1 MSNNLKASDGKWL
14 TEIDENVEN
23 RSFITAVTTPNAEEL
38 DKWTEVSDE
47 WKTNWEN
54 EHSEDVSM
62 EDNIDIEELRN
73 EKLDEIKAYDKSDSV
88 NSFTYNGISGWI
100 DNPTR
105 TSYSASIQNAEL
117 LGETSIDLLFNDTV
131 LTLDI
136 DTAKV
141 MLAKISRYA
150 DKCWMVTQTHISKV
164 KDLKTS
170 KEIRDFDVTSD
181 YPEKLEF

>member
-1 MSNNLKASDGKWL
+1 MYKTLKASEGYWL
-14 TEIDENVEN
+14 TQKDEDIED
-23 RSFITAVTTPNAEEL
+23 RTFITAIAVPEENEL
-38 DKWTEVSDE
+38 EVWTEVSDE
-47 WKTNWEN
+47 WKENWEK
-54 EHSEDVSM
+54 EHSEKET
-62 EDNIDIEELRN
+62 EDTDSDIEELRN
-73 EKLDEIKAYDKSDSV
+73 KKIEEINEYDKSDNV

-117 LGETSIDLLFNDTV
+117 LGETTIDLLFNDTV

-136 DTAKV
+136 NTAKV

-150 DKCWMVTQTHISKV
+150 DKCWMVTQKHLNEV
-164 KDLKTS
+164 KSFKTS
-170 KEIRDFDVTSD
+170 KEISDFDITSD